1 MESKQYWHNFM
12 KLVPLKAYI
21 LVRKRHKMDFWNFL
35 SSDGLSLQIPHY
47 RSFRNDQ
54 MSNGKRVHVLIHY
67 KICLL
72 MQKIDVAFPPDVTT
86 NVEGSK
92 LDFLTSIFDF
102 HQIVNEPPGTNKT
115 SSCIDLI
122 LVLQPNLVI
131 ESDVFCLPIC
141 KIVIIT

>member
-1 MESKQYWHNFM
+1 
-12 KLVPLKAYI
+12 
-21 LVRKRHKMDFWNFL
+21 
-35 SSDGLSLQIPHY
+35 
-47 RSFRNDQ
+47 
-54 MSNGKRVHVLIHY
+54 
-67 KICLL
+67 
-72 MQKIDVAFPPDVTT
+72 MQKIDVAFSPDVTT

-115 SSCIDLI
+115 SPSCIDLI

-131 ESDVFCLPIC
+131 ESDIFCLPIC

>member
-1 MESKQYWHNFM
+1 
-12 KLVPLKAYI
+12 
-21 LVRKRHKMDFWNFL
+21 
-35 SSDGLSLQIPHY
+35 
-47 RSFRNDQ
+47 
-54 MSNGKRVHVLIHY
+54 
-67 KICLL
+67 

-131 ESDVFCLPIC
+131 ESDIFCLPIC